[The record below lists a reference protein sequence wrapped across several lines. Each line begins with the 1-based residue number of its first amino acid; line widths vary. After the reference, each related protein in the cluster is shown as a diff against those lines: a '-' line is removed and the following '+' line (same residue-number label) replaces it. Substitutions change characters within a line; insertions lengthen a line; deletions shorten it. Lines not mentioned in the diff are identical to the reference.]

1 MPTVE
6 TAERLLAELRA
17 LGKESNRKTFIRHG
31 APADAIYGV
40 PIGDLKPIQK
50 RIRRDYQ
57 LALDLFAT
65 GNADAQYLAGLIA
78 DASQMT
84 RTDLN
89 RWAREAAWSMI
100 GNYSV
105 AGTAADSPHAL
116 PLGLKWIDAKK
127 ESVAAIG
134 WSTLAGYVAVVPDDE
149 IDIATIA
156 ALLERVAADIHGERN
171 AVKDAMNGF
180 VIAVGCYVAPL
191 KDTALATAKRIG
203 KVEVDKGDTACK
215 VPDAIDYIRKVE
227 KMGRT
232 GKKRKTA
239 RC

>member
-1 MPTVE
+1 MPARE
-6 TAERLLAELRA
+6 TAKKLMAELKK
-17 LGKESNRKTFIRHG
+17 LGKESHRKTFIRHG
-31 APADAIYGV
+31 APEDAIFGV
-40 PIGDLKPIQK
+40 PIADLKPIQK
-50 RIRRDYQ
+50 RIKKDYQ

-78 DASQMT
+78 DESRMT

-89 RWAREAAWSMI
+89 RWAREAAWAMI

-116 PLGLKWIDAKK
+116 ALGTKWIGAKK
-127 ESVAAIG
+127 ESVASIG
-134 WSTLAGYVAVVPDDE
+134 WSTLSGYVSVTPDDE
-149 IDIATIA
+149 LDVPTVAG
-156 ALLERVAADIHGERN
+156 LLDRVVAEIHGERN
-171 AVKDAMNGF
+171 AVKDVMNQF
-180 VIAVGCYVAPL
+180 VIAVGCSVAPL
-191 KDTALATAKRIG
+191 KKQALAAAGEIG
-203 KVEVDKGDTACK
+203 KVDVDKGDTACK
-215 VPDAIDYIRKVE
+215 VPDAAEYIRKVE